1 MPPLVTE
8 IVVGAIT
15 SLEIAPYV
23 ASKGAG
29 TFQDVGFTID
39 SYTFEEKHE
48 DHETF
53 VDQKLGVVKRT
64 TKMRAYEWKTAL
76 AQATLENYRL
86 ALGIPT
92 ADLTGTPPNLTL
104 KSNLSRGAQPYQTRI
119 KEPGVG
125 TTGVRTKTMW
135 SVDLYAGAIPSGKD
149 TEQKIPLTGMGR
161 EETTGAGT
169 DSYMIVDS

>member
-1 MPPLVTE
+1 MSQDVTK
-8 IVVGAIT
+8 IAVGAIT

-29 TFQDVGFTID
+29 TFADVGFTLD
-39 SYTFEEKHE
+39 GYTFEEKRE
-48 DHETF
+48 DHETI
-53 VDQKLGVVKRT
+53 VDQRLGVVKR
-64 TKMRAYEWKTAL
+64 KPKSRGYEFKTSL
-76 AQATLENYRL
+76 AQAELENYRL

-104 KSNLSRGAQPYQTRI
+104 KSNLSRVDQPYQMRV
-119 KEPGVG
+119 KGPGLG

-135 SVDLYAGAIPSGKD
+135 SVDLHVGPIPTVKD
-149 TEQKIPLTGMGR
+149 GEQKLPLTGMGR

-169 DSYMIVDS
+169 DSWLVVDA

>member
-1 MPPLVTE
+1 MAQDVTK

-15 SLEIAPYV
+15 SIEIAPYV

-29 TFQDVGFTID
+29 TFQDAGFTLD
-39 SYTFEEKHE
+39 GYTFEEKAE
-48 DHETF
+48 FHET
-53 VDQKLGVVKRT
+53 VPDQRLGVVKRER
-64 TKMRAYEWKTAL
+64 KAAGYEFKTSL
-76 AQATLENYRL
+76 AQAELENYRL

-104 KSNLSRGAQPYQTRI
+104 KSNLSRKAQPYQCRI
-119 KEPGVG
+119 KEPGLG

-135 SVDLYAGAIPSGKD
+135 AVDLQCGAIPSAKD
-149 TEQKIPLTGMGR
+149 SEQKLPLTGMGR